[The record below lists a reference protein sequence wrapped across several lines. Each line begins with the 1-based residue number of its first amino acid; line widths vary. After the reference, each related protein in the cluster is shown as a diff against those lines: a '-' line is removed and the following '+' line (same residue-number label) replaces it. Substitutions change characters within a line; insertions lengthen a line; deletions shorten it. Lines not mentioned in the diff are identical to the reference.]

1 MPKFKNVMAAL
12 AISTAITGGAI
23 ALGATSASAATTGWG
38 GDWRNNNNFD
48 RNCSKN
54 CNNREDFTNL
64 NVGANRAFVNF
75 SECDKRNNCFN
86 DFRDRNENENEWN
99 N

>member
-1 MPKFKNVMAAL
+1 MPKFKNVMAGL
-12 AISTAITGGAI
+12 AISTAITGGAL

-38 GDWRNNNNFD
+38 DWRNNNHFD
-48 RNCSKN
+48 KQCNKN
-54 CNNREDFTNL
+54 CNQREDFTNL

-75 SECDKRNNCFN
+75 SEFQKHNNCFS
-86 DFRDRNENENEWN
+86 DFRDRFENDNTWN